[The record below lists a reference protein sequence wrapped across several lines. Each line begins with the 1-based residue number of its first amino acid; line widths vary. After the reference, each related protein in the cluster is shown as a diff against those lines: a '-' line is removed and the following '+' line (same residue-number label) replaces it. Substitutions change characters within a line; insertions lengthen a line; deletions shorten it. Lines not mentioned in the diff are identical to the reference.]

1 MESKSK
7 CFEELLVWKKMH
19 NVVLNVYK
27 LTNKFPK
34 SELFGIT
41 NQLRRA
47 AVSVSANIVEG
58 YSKISK
64 ADKLRFYN
72 IAQGSLEEA
81 DYFLL
86 LSKDLG
92 FAETDELRRKVD
104 EVGRMLKGYM
114 HSVSKS
120 LKK

>member
-7 CFEELLVWKKMH
+7 CFEDLLVWKKMH

-41 NQLRRA
+41 NQLRRS

-64 ADKLRFYN
+64 ADKLRYYN
-72 IAQGSLEEA
+72 IAQGSLAES

-86 LSKDLG
+86 LAGDLG
-92 FAETDELRRKVD
+92 YAETSALRKNVD
-104 EVGRMLKGYM
+104 EVGRMLKSYM
-114 HSVSKS
+114 NSVSKS
-120 LKK
+120 LRN

>member
-1 MESKSK
+1 
-7 CFEELLVWKKMH
+7 MH

-27 LTNKFPK
+27 LTNKFPR

-92 FAETDELRRKVD
+92 FAETEELRRKVD

-120 LKK
+120 MKN